1 MEEKFK
7 ITGSYSVNGGAE
19 KEFEIGYGNTNEN
32 EENNYEL
39 FRLLEHP
46 WRLILEGGKYGVHS
60 VKRFFG
66 IVFLFAFVNTILFL
80 FGVVKLFLGGL
91 LMDKVP
97 YLGLVLLLGLAATA
111 YVAYRMYQFVI
122 LDTLR
127 VIYKNLT
134 GLFQKLSS
142 IVVDKVAD
150 LWQGKK
156 ELSGTAVAATID
168 FNEIFQNQFDKLPN
182 FLRKALLKVLNK
194 IPLVGMLTALQD
206 DLVQGKKEKVSAELY
221 QRIDQF
227 MVETVFG
234 SNDTKWVWWFLPLNI
249 VVMIIVIQYFM

>member
-1 MEEKFK
+1 MKEKFK

-19 KEFEIGYGNTNEN
+19 KEFEVGYENTNEN

-39 FRLLEHP
+39 FQLLDQP

-66 IVFLFAFVNTILFL
+66 IVCLFAFVNTMLFL
-80 FGVVKLFLGGL
+80 FGVAKLFLGGL

-111 YVAYRMYQFVI
+111 YVTYRMYQFVI

-142 IVVDKVAD
+142 IIVDKVAA
-150 LWQGKK
+150 LWQGKQK
-156 ELSGTAVAATID
+156 VSSTDIAETINYHD
-168 FNEIFQNQFDKLPN
+168 IFQNQFEKLPN
-182 FLRKALLKVLNK
+182 FLRKALLMVLNK
-194 IPLVGMLTALQD
+194 IPIVGMLTALQD
-206 DLVQGKKEKVSAELY
+206 DLVQGKKEKVSAALY

-234 SNDTKWVWWFLPLNI
+234 SNNTKWVWWFLPLNI
-249 VVMIIVIQYFM
+249 VVMIGAVLYFI